1 MKNESLTS
9 KAGFILLVNG
19 VLLTGLISLVTLIK
33 SLFDITS
40 EQNIFSKLGGKSI
53 IIPVILCI
61 VALCLIG

>member
-33 SLFDITS
+33 SFFDITS
-40 EQNIFSKLGGKSI
+40 EQNIFSKLGGKAI
-53 IIPVILCI
+53 IIPVVLCVLGLLFI
-61 VALCLIG
+61 A